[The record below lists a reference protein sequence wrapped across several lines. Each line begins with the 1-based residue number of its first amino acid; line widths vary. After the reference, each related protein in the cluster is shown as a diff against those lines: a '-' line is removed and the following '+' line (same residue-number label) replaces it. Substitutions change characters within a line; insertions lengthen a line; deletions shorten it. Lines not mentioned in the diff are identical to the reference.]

1 MAEQAITIT
10 KGEHILNNLG
20 VLNNNMAGITGR
32 VVDPILLKH
41 WRSHTQQN
49 LKPYPPVPPASTY
62 QRTKELFRSWDVL
75 SDRRAAT
82 VTTAAGT
89 TSNVDYADEV
99 VGDSQ
104 AWWHAR
110 TGWIKLSDHEEPL
123 LKSSVPIAAR
133 GYESEIFRFLT
144 KRGLI

>member
-10 KGEHILNNLG
+10 EGKHILDNLS
-20 VLNNNMAGITGR
+20 VLNQNMDKITGR

-41 WRSHTQQN
+41 WRSYTQQN

-82 VTTAAGT
+82 VTTAAGV
-89 TSNVDYADEV
+89 TSNVDYAEWV
-99 VGDSQ
+99 VGEGQRDF
-104 AWWHAR
+104 HAAA
-110 TGWIKLSDHEEPL
+110 GWVKLPDHEEPL
-123 LKSSVPIAAR
+123 LKSSAPIAAR
-133 GYESEIFRFLT
+133 GYESEVFRFLT